1 MCAQN
6 AVNTLTIYPPADSKC
21 GHVEGLL
28 WAVSK
33 HPRSTIC
40 IFLIRN
46 QSPTALLDMHYLTS
60 YLRNRKQYVA
70 MSKYESVLA
79 IVNNGVPPGSVL

>member
-1 MCAQN
+1 MYDIGMCAQN
-6 AVNTLTIYPPADSKC
+6 AVKTLTIHPPADSQC

-46 QSPTALLDMHYLTS
+46 HQPL
-60 YLRNRKQYVA
+60 
-70 MSKYESVLA
+70 
-79 IVNNGVPPGSVL
+79 I